1 MSVHPHFSGKT
12 VVVTGATAGIGR
24 AIVDTF
30 AMYGSNILF
39 CARTP
44 EKVAELESILT
55 KTYPRQHFKG
65 ISADMSLR
73 QDIDRIIAAVADF
86 SDQVHFLINNA
97 GVFLPGSIATEE
109 PGVLEKLTETNVYSA
124 YHLTRGLIPYMIK
137 QQTGHIFMMCST
149 ASITAYTNGGS
160 YCITK
165 FALLGM
171 AKVLRQ
177 ELKSQHI
184 KVTAILPGATY
195 TDSWQGTDL
204 PRDRFMEAQDV
215 ADAII
220 AAAQLSPSA
229 VIEEILLR
237 PMAGDI

>member
-1 MSVHPHFSGKT
+1 M
-12 VVVTGATAGIGR
+12 
-24 AIVDTF
+24 
-30 AMYGSNILF
+30 
-39 CARTP
+39 
-44 EKVAELESILT
+44 
-55 KTYPRQHFKG
+55 
-65 ISADMSLR
+65 
-73 QDIDRIIAAVADF
+73 
-86 SDQVHFLINNA
+86 
-97 GVFLPGSIATEE
+97 FLPGSIATEE
-109 PGVLEKLTETNVYSA
+109 AGVLEKLTETNVYSA
-124 YHLTRGLIPYMIK
+124 YHLTRGLLPYMLK
-137 QQTGHIFMMCST
+137 QQSGHIFMMCST

-177 ELKSQHI
+177 ELKDQHI

-204 PRDRFMEAQDV
+204 PRERFMEAQDV

-229 VIEEILLR
+229 VIEEILMR